1 MEDDLIGS
9 MTITTVQPKKSNQ
22 NSLAA
27 IVPIT
32 PNQQIP
38 NNDISFLFL
47 ASPLSRSISN
57 FNKLYCV

>member
-1 MEDDLIGS
+1 MENNLIGS

>member
-1 MEDDLIGS
+1 MENDLIGS